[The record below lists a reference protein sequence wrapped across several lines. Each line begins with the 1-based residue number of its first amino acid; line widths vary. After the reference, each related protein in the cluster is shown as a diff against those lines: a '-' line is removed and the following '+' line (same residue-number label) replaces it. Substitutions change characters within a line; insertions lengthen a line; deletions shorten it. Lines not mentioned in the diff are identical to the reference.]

1 MMKVIKDKN
10 NLCFYFSLLSIR
22 DDYIPSE
29 KSLNFIRKIL
39 FSNILYSAK

>member
-1 MMKVIKDKN
+1 MMKVIKDKS
-10 NLCFYFSLLSIR
+10 NLCFYFLLLSIR

-29 KSLNFIRKIL
+29 KNFIRKIL